1 MKTLKN
7 IALIS
12 FIIFLIL
19 VFIFG
24 NKETVEIEQ
33 AEEAPVNIIRDTKT
47 VFDGLKEYT
56 KTEEVKRKVEL
67 VEKESFL
74 QYRKE
79 ELEKEYQKGI
89 SEIEEAL
96 DEVRGEL
103 AVS

>member
-33 AEEAPVNIIRDTKT
+33 AEEAQVNIIRDTKT

-74 QYRKE
+74 QYQKE